1 MSPVEVVQTI
11 SSAGVGVVGLDLKRT
26 VVVLRSVIDDQEV
39 GETEVVI
46 QVRLDPFLPIDI
58 TLNPM
63 A

>member
-1 MSPVEVVQTI
+1 MFELYI
-11 SSAGVGVVGLDLKRT
+11 NWHHAIGFKKRT